1 MRKVLVGLALLLC
14 LPAIGDSQSINYYP
28 AGGAPTTTGGSSFFA
43 GGVSLGNTITS
54 PYANLFGDDVDT
66 LALRNGT
73 NAQNFLVYN
82 TYTSASA
89 YERGYIG
96 WSGNTFILGTA
107 SAGGGSARNLEFRT
121 PSQIF
126 AFANAS
132 GTKFFN
138 VENNNK
144 AAYPDTSDDF
154 SIGFSTKLISNGYF
168 ARSIQGSKTKAL
180 TEGAATTVA
189 TVAVPQTAGSNF
201 AAGEVL
207 YTVYATDGTDTQ
219 TLNGSAFFSA
229 VNKAGT
235 EACQITDD
243 QIGTE
248 AASTGTLVCTV
259 ACAVGLTDVVG
270 ITFDCTSSLTQ
281 STLNALVRFDMQKT
295 NTLTF
300 P

>member
-14 LPAIGDSQSINYYP
+14 LPLVGSGQSINYYP

-43 GGVSLGNTITS
+43 DGVSLGNTITS
-54 PYANLFGDDVDT
+54 PYANLYGDAANT

-73 NAQNFLVYN
+73 NAQAFNIYN
-82 TYTSASA
+82 TYTSPSV
-89 YERGYIG
+89 YEVGKLY
-96 WSGNTFILGTA
+96 WTSN
-107 SAGGGSARNLEFRT
+107 EFRMET
-121 PSQIF
+121 
-126 AFANAS
+126 AAAGAS
-132 GTKFFN
+132 GRNIVLNTAGNYVGFGVSGTVQWAVN
-138 VENNNK
+138 NTALYPAAADSENLG
-144 AAYPDTSDDF
+144 AVASTVAVAYLT
-154 SIGFSTKLISNGYF
+154 
-168 ARSIQGSKTKAL
+168 RSIQGSKTKAL

-189 TVAVPQTAGSNF
+189 TVGVPQTAGSNF

-235 EACQITDD
+235 EACQLTDD

-248 AASTGTLVCTV
+248 ASSSGTLVCTV

-270 ITFDCTSSLTQ
+270 ITFDCTSSLAQ
-281 STLNALVRFDMQKT
+281 STLNALVRFDMQQP
-295 NTLTF
+295 NTLVF